1 MVEAVVDPVVAL
13 EQLLELVVVEKVEPE
28 VVVMVELEVQT
39 LVVVEV
45 VVVVDLPLLYLEPEV
60 QD

>member
-1 MVEAVVDPVVAL
+1 MDGVVAL
-13 EQLLELVVVEKVEPE
+13 ELLLELVVVEKVEPE
-28 VVVMVELEVQT
+28 VVVMVELDVQT

-45 VVVVDLPLLYLEPEV
+45 VVDVDLPLLYLEPEV